1 MKSIKS
7 INIKSFKEDG
17 FQIHNPFSDEL
28 LNGLK
33 TDLFNRISM
42 QAYKVGMI
50 EKFTFKKYSDS
61 ISPEELES
69 LIINLNK
76 INKRSVDFAYQ
87 ELRECPAFYS
97 LINQDFKKI
106 CSNLLDCPE
115 ELLKIHIDG
124 VLMNL
129 PSNEQRLYKFHTEE
143 HYYPYRKNFLNFW
156 MPVVIDKTKSNGA
169 MVIMHKGHNKKYSM
183 NEYSGFSK
191 VEGEKF
197 SEEDFFYQLQV
208 PKNELEG
215 EKTIC
220 DLSVGDAL
228 FFHSNTPHT
237 SSLNTSNNVS
247 YAFIARVYD
256 YRKDL
261 TLSDRTGIK
270 SYSAASGG
278 YPDLRPI
285 L

>member
-1 MKSIKS
+1 
-7 INIKSFKEDG
+7 
-17 FQIHNPFSDEL
+17 
-28 LNGLK
+28 
-33 TDLFNRISM
+33 
-42 QAYKVGMI
+42 
-50 EKFTFKKYSDS
+50 
-61 ISPEELES
+61 
-69 LIINLNK
+69 
-76 INKRSVDFAYQ
+76 
-87 ELRECPAFYS
+87 
-97 LINQDFKKI
+97 
-106 CSNLLDCPE
+106 
-115 ELLKIHIDG
+115 
-124 VLMNL
+124 
-129 PSNEQRLYKFHTEE
+129 
-143 HYYPYRKNFLNFW
+143 
-156 MPVVIDKTKSNGA
+156 